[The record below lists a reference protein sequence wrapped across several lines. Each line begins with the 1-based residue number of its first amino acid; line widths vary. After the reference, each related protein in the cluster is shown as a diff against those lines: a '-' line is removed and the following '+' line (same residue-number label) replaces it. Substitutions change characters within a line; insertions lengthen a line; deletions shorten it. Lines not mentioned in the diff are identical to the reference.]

1 MTLQDQYLLVRRP
14 GANPERVDLQADAP
28 CGIGRA
34 PENRIVLTDS
44 SVSRQHARLFSRE
57 DAWWVEDLGS
67 KNGTK
72 VNGNLIEGPKRLKPG
87 DGVQV
92 GSFQLVFSSETASA
106 SARLADVAAPANL
119 TALPL
124 EALGAG
130 NDTRA
135 FAGNMSPERVGSF
148 LKAMDRIGQS
158 LIVHRPLEELY
169 TFVVNLA
176 SEVLRADRTALL
188 LTDDDGD
195 LTARAVMLSGQSGGG
210 DIVVSRSIANLTID
224 QRQAI
229 LIGNAMADTR
239 FKEQQSVIQQRIHSA
254 MCVPLWHDTDVL
266 GLLYV
271 DNTAAVVPFDESDLR
286 ILTFLAHLA
295 AMKIRETEA
304 HEELQRQQRIEA
316 EVKRAATLQ
325 QSLLPTGARSVG
337 RMGIAGKNVPSFDVG
352 GDYFDFVPGPD
363 GRMVVSLGDV
373 AGKGM
378 AAALLMTDLRATM
391 RAQVETGRPIVD
403 LTSRLNRSIYET
415 VRGERFIT
423 LMVAMVNGETGEI
436 AYVNGGHNPPYLLRA
451 DGTLETLTTGG
462 LLLGIFPEAVY
473 ETATVTM
480 RAGDV
485 LTLYSD
491 GVTEARNPE
500 GDEYGEDRLEAF
512 LRAHHALPPE
522 KLVASLIE
530 EIQKFTDAAQLADD
544 VTVVVIRCDS

>member
-14 GANPERVDLQADAP
+14 GANPERVGLTPETA

-44 SVSRQHARLFSRE
+44 SVSRQHARLFTR
-57 DAWWVEDLGS
+57 DDFWWVEDLGS

-72 VNGNLIEGPKRLKPG
+72 VNGNTIEGPKRLKPG
-87 DGVQV
+87 DGLQV

-124 EALGAG
+124 ESLGGG

-135 FAGNMSPERVGSF
+135 FAGNLSPERVGSF
-148 LKAMDRIGQS
+148 LKAMDRIGQA
-158 LIVHRPLEELY
+158 LIVYRPLEELY
-169 TFVVNLA
+169 TFLVNLA

-188 LTDDDGD
+188 LLDEHGE
-195 LTARAVMLSGQSGGG
+195 LTPRAVMLSGQSGSG
-210 DIVVSRSIANLTID
+210 DIVVSRTIANLTVV

-271 DNTAAVVPFDESDLR
+271 DNTAAVVPFEEADLR

-295 AMKIRETEA
+295 AMKIRETES
-304 HEELQRQQRIEA
+304 HEELQRQQRLEA
-316 EVKRAATLQ
+316 ELKRAATLQ
-325 QSLLPTGARSVG
+325 QSLLPTGARTVG
-337 RMGIAGKNVPSFDVG
+337 RFGIAGKNVPSFDVG

-373 AGKGM
+373 AGK
-378 AAALLMTDLRATM
+378 
-391 RAQVETGRPIVD
+391 
-403 LTSRLNRSIYET
+403 
-415 VRGERFIT
+415 
-423 LMVAMVNGETGEI
+423 
-436 AYVNGGHNPPYLLRA
+436 
-451 DGTLETLTTGG
+451 
-462 LLLGIFPEAVY
+462 
-473 ETATVTM
+473 
-480 RAGDV
+480 
-485 LTLYSD
+485 
-491 GVTEARNPE
+491 
-500 GDEYGEDRLEAF
+500 
-512 LRAHHALPPE
+512 
-522 KLVASLIE
+522 
-530 EIQKFTDAAQLADD
+530 
-544 VTVVVIRCDS
+544 

>member
-1 MTLQDQYLLVRRP
+1 MNQIDQYLLVRRP
-14 GANPERVDLQADAP
+14 GANPERIDLHADTP

-34 PENRIVLTDS
+34 PENLIVLTDS

-57 DAWWVEDLGS
+57 DTWWVEDLGS

-72 VNGNLIEGPKRLKPG
+72 VNGNLIEGPKRLKQG
-87 DGVQV
+87 DGLQV
-92 GSFQLVFSSETASA
+92 GSFQLVFSSESASA
-106 SARLADVAAPANL
+106 SARLADVAAPANM
-119 TALPL
+119 TSVPL
-124 EALGAG
+124 ESLSAG
-130 NDTRA
+130 TDTRA
-135 FAGNMSPERVGSF
+135 FAGNMSPERIGSF
-148 LKAMDRIGQS
+148 LKAMDRIGQA
-158 LIVHRPLEELY
+158 LIVHRPLDELY
-169 TFVVNLA
+169 QFIVTLA

-188 LTDDDGD
+188 LLEEGGD
-195 LTARAVMLSGQSGGG
+195 LTAKAVMLSGNATAG
-210 DIVVSRSIANLTID
+210 DIVVSRTIAKNTIE
-224 QRQAI
+224 QRQAV
-229 LIGNAMADTR
+229 LIGNALADTR

-271 DNTAAVVPFDESDLR
+271 DNTAAVVPFEESDLR

-304 HEELQRQQRIEA
+304 HEELQRQQRLEA
-316 EVKRAATLQ
+316 ELKRAAMLQ
-325 QSLLPTGARSVG
+325 QSLLPTGARKVG
-337 RMGIAGKNVPSFDVG
+337 RMDIAGKNVPSFEVG

-363 GRMVVSLGDV
+363 GRMIVSLGDV

-391 RAQVETGRPIVD
+391 RAQVEVGRPITD

-423 LMVAMVNGETGEI
+423 LMVAMVDGESGEI

-451 DGTLETLTTGG
+451 DGTLETLSVGG

-473 ETATVTM
+473 ETATITLK
-480 RAGDV
+480 AGDV

-491 GVTEARNPE
+491 GVTEARSP
-500 GDEYGEDRLEAF
+500 GGEEFGEERLEGF
-512 LRAHHALPPE
+512 LRGHKDLPPE
-522 KLVASLIE
+522 KLVNELIAE
-530 EIQKFTDAAQLADD
+530 VVKFTNAVQLADD

>member
-1 MTLQDQYLLVRRP
+1 MNQIDQYLLVRRP
-14 GANPERVDLQADAP
+14 GANPERIDLHADTP

-34 PENRIVLTDS
+34 PENLIVLTDS

-57 DAWWVEDLGS
+57 DTWWVEDLGS

-72 VNGNLIEGPKRLKPG
+72 VNGNLIEGPKRLKQG
-87 DGVQV
+87 DGLQV
-92 GSFQLVFSSETASA
+92 GSFQLVFSSESASA
-106 SARLADVAAPANL
+106 SARLADVAAPANM
-119 TALPL
+119 TSVPL
-124 EALGAG
+124 ESLSAG
-130 NDTRA
+130 TDTRA

-148 LKAMDRIGQS
+148 LKAMDRIGQA
-158 LIVHRPLEELY
+158 LIVHRPLDELY
-169 TFVVNLA
+169 QFIVTLA

-188 LTDDDGD
+188 LLEEGGD
-195 LTARAVMLSGQSGGG
+195 LTAKAVMLSGNATAG
-210 DIVVSRSIANLTID
+210 DIVVSRTIAKNTIE
-224 QRQAI
+224 QRQAV
-229 LIGNAMADTR
+229 LIGNALADTR

-271 DNTAAVVPFDESDLR
+271 DNTAAVVPFEESDLR

-304 HEELQRQQRIEA
+304 HEELQRQQRLEA
-316 EVKRAATLQ
+316 ELKRAAMLQ
-325 QSLLPTGARSVG
+325 QSLLPTGARKVG
-337 RMGIAGKNVPSFDVG
+337 RMDIAGKNVPSFEVG

-363 GRMVVSLGDV
+363 GRMIVSLGDV

-391 RAQVETGRPIVD
+391 RAQVEVGRPITD

-423 LMVAMVNGETGEI
+423 LMVAMVDGESGEV

-451 DGTLETLTTGG
+451 DGTLETLSVGG

-473 ETATVTM
+473 ETATITLK
-480 RAGDV
+480 AGDV

-491 GVTEARNPE
+491 GVTEARSP
-500 GDEYGEDRLEAF
+500 GGEEFGEERLEGF
-512 LRAHHALPPE
+512 LRGHKDLPPE
-522 KLVASLIE
+522 KLVNELIAE
-530 EIQKFTDAAQLADD
+530 VVKFTNAVQLADD

>member
-1 MTLQDQYLLVRRP
+1 MSLLDQYLLVRRP
-14 GANPERVDLQADAP
+14 GANPERVDLRTDAP

-44 SVSRQHARLFSRE
+44 SVSRQHARLFTRD

-72 VNGNLIEGPKRLKPG
+72 VNGNLIEGPKRLKQG
-87 DGVQV
+87 DGLQV

-106 SARLADVAAPANL
+106 SARLADVAAPANM
-119 TALPL
+119 TSLPL
-124 EALGAG
+124 ESLGAG
-130 NDTRA
+130 SDTRA
-135 FAGNMSPERVGSF
+135 FAVSMSPERVGSF
-148 LKAMDRIGQS
+148 LKAMDRIGQA
-158 LIVHRPLEELY
+158 LIVHRPLDELY
-169 TFVVNLA
+169 QFIVSLA

-188 LTDDDGD
+188 LLEEGGD
-195 LTARAVMLSGQSGGG
+195 LAAKAVMTSGAASSG
-210 DIVVSRSIANLTID
+210 DIVVSRTIAKNTIE
-224 QRQAI
+224 QRQAV

-254 MCVPLWHDTDVL
+254 MCVPLWHNSDVL

-271 DNTAAVVPFDESDLR
+271 DNTAAVVPFEESDLR

-304 HEELQRQQRIEA
+304 HEELQRQQRLEA
-316 EVKRAATLQ
+316 ELKRAATLQ
-325 QSLLPTGARSVG
+325 QSLLPTGARKVG
-337 RMGIAGKNVPSFDVG
+337 RMDIAGRNVPSFDVG
-352 GDYFDFVPGPD
+352 GDYFDFVSGPD
-363 GRMVVSLGDV
+363 GRMIVSLGDV

-391 RAQVETGRPIVD
+391 RAQVEVGRPIVD
-403 LTSRLNRSIYET
+403 LTSRLNRSIYEN
-415 VRGERFIT
+415 VKGERFIT

-436 AYVNGGHNPPYLLRA
+436 AYVNGGHNPPFLLRA
-451 DGTLETLTTGG
+451 DGTLETLTVGG

-473 ETATVTM
+473 ETASISLK
-480 RAGDV
+480 AGDV
-485 LTLYSD
+485 LTFYSD

-500 GDEYGEDRLEAF
+500 GDEYGEERLEAF
-512 LRAHHALPPE
+512 LRAHQELPPE
-522 KLVASLIE
+522 KLVNALIGDV
-530 EIQKFTDAAQLADD
+530 QKFTSAARLADD

>member
-1 MTLQDQYLLVRRP
+1 MTLNDQYLLVRRP
-14 GANPERVDLQADAP
+14 GANPERVDLLAETP

-34 PENRIVLTDS
+34 PENKIVLTDS
-44 SVSRQHARLFSRE
+44 SVSRQHARLFSR
-57 DAWWVEDLGS
+57 DDGWWVEDLGS

-72 VNGNLIEGPKRLKPG
+72 VNGNLIEGPKRVKPG
-87 DGVQV
+87 DGIQV

-106 SARLADVAAPANL
+106 SARLADVAVPANL

-124 EALGAG
+124 EALGSG
-130 NDTRA
+130 TDTRA

-148 LKAMDRIGQS
+148 LRAMDRIGQA

-169 TFVVNLA
+169 TFIVTLA

-188 LTDDDGD
+188 LIGENGELAAT
-195 LTARAVMLSGQSGGG
+195 AVMLGGQAGGG
-210 DIVVSRSIANLTID
+210 DIVVSRTIARLTVD

-271 DNTAAVVPFDESDLR
+271 DNTAAVVPFEESDLR
-286 ILTFLAHLA
+286 IATFLAHLA

-304 HEELQRQQRIEA
+304 HEELQKQQRLEA
-316 EVKRAATLQ
+316 ELKRAATLQ
-325 QSLLPTGARSVG
+325 QSLLPTGARTVG

-352 GDYFDFVPGPD
+352 GDYFDFVPSPD
-363 GRMVVSLGDV
+363 GRMVVALGDV

-378 AAALLMTDLRATM
+378 AAAFLMTDLRATM
-391 RAQVETGRPIVD
+391 RAQVETERPIIELV
-403 LTSRLNRSIYET
+403 SRLNRSIYQN
-415 VRGERFIT
+415 VKGERFIT
-423 LMVAMVNGETGEI
+423 LMTTMVNGETGEI
-436 AYVNGGHNPPYLLRA
+436 SYVNGGHNPPYLLRA
-451 DGTLETLTTGG
+451 DGALETLTTGG

-473 ETATVTM
+473 ETASVTM

-491 GVTEARNPE
+491 GVTEARSPDGE
-500 GDEYGEDRLEAF
+500 EYGEERLEAF
-512 LRAHHALPPE
+512 LRSHHELAPE
-522 KLVASLIE
+522 KLVGSLIE
-530 EIQKFTDAAQLADD
+530 EIQKFTNAARLADD

>member
-1 MTLQDQYLLVRRP
+1 MNQIDQYLLVRRP
-14 GANPERVDLQADAP
+14 GANPERIDLHADTP

-34 PENRIVLTDS
+34 PENLIVLTDS

-57 DAWWVEDLGS
+57 DTWWVEDLGS

-72 VNGNLIEGPKRLKPG
+72 VNGNLIEGPKRLKQG
-87 DGVQV
+87 DGLQV
-92 GSFQLVFSSETASA
+92 GSFQLVFSSESASA
-106 SARLADVAAPANL
+106 SARLADVAAPANM
-119 TALPL
+119 TSVPL
-124 EALGAG
+124 ESLSAG
-130 NDTRA
+130 TDTRA

-148 LKAMDRIGQS
+148 LKAMDRIGQA
-158 LIVHRPLEELY
+158 LIVHRPLDELY
-169 TFVVNLA
+169 QFIVTLA

-188 LTDDDGD
+188 LLEEGGD
-195 LTARAVMLSGQSGGG
+195 LTAKAVMLSGNATAG
-210 DIVVSRSIANLTID
+210 DIVVSRTIAKNTIE
-224 QRQAI
+224 QRQAV
-229 LIGNAMADTR
+229 LIGNALADTR

-271 DNTAAVVPFDESDLR
+271 DNTAAVVPFEESDLR

-304 HEELQRQQRIEA
+304 HEELQRQQRLEA
-316 EVKRAATLQ
+316 ELKRAAMLQ
-325 QSLLPTGARSVG
+325 QSLLPTGARKVG
-337 RMGIAGKNVPSFDVG
+337 RMDIAGKNVPSFEVG

-363 GRMVVSLGDV
+363 GRMIVSLGDV

-391 RAQVETGRPIVD
+391 RAQVEVGRPITD

-423 LMVAMVNGETGEI
+423 LMVAMVDGESGEV

-451 DGTLETLTTGG
+451 DGTLETLSVGG

-473 ETATVTM
+473 ETATITLK
-480 RAGDV
+480 AGDV

-491 GVTEARNPE
+491 GVTEARSP
-500 GDEYGEDRLEAF
+500 GGEEFGEERLERF
-512 LRAHHALPPE
+512 LRGHKDLPPE
-522 KLVASLIE
+522 KLVNELIAE
-530 EIQKFTDAAQLADD
+530 VVKFTNAVQLADD